1 MIGELVA
8 AELVTSRL
16 LIRRLTPGDAQS
28 YFDIFSNTD
37 VMRYWSSAPLTTIAQ
52 AEKKITEILDHYR
65 KRDLFQFAL
74 ERKRD
79 GKIVGTCTLHHI
91 HEIGRAHV

>member
-16 LIRRLTPGDAQS
+16 LIRRLTSDDAQS

-37 VMRYWSSAPLTTIAQ
+37 VMRYWSSPPLSTFVQ
-52 AEKKITEILDHYR
+52 AEKMITDIVDHYR

-79 GKIVGTCTLHHI
+79 RKIVGTCTLHHI
-91 HEIGRAHV
+91 DRKSVV